1 VALVA
6 ALALPVGAQEAAEP
20 HGSGSVPLT
29 AWGDPDLR
37 GLWTSAT
44 LTSLERPRALGE
56 QSELSNLEAAA
67 LEEQTASRRAQADG
81 SSPPGSVGGYNQF
94 WLDAGTTVTDSL
106 RTSLIVDPADGRIPW
121 LPQAKIDN
129 DLERARY
136 GVGPYDSWEDL
147 DTGERCITDGLPNM
161 VPIQPYNMNFHIF
174 QTRKWIAILHEMYH
188 EVRIVPLD
196 DRPLLP
202 SSAVQ
207 WLGDARGRWEGDTLV
222 IETSNFADKTDL
234 VWSSPWRASRP
245 GFRLVERL
253 TRVDDETIDYRFT
266 VEDRNR
272 FDRVWTV
279 VAPLTTDQASRGVT
293 SGHLFEYACHE
304 GNRAVANILRG
315 ARAVERA
322 SSSDRD

>member
-1 VALVA
+1 MRVGVVGSVALVA

-222 IETSNFADKTDL
+222 LDVTGQMPDTWLDRAGNHHTDKL
-234 VWSSPWRASRP
+234 HV
-245 GFRLVERL
+245 VERYTPMSPNHL
-253 TRVDDETIDYRFT
+253 WYEATIIDPEVYTKPWKISMPLYRRMEPDAQLLDFKC
-266 VEDRNR
+266 VEFVEELLYGQWRR
-272 FDRVWTV
+272 E
-279 VAPLTTDQASRGVT
+279 PLD
-293 SGHLFEYACHE
+293 
-304 GNRAVANILRG
+304 
-315 ARAVERA
+315 
-322 SSSDRD
+322 